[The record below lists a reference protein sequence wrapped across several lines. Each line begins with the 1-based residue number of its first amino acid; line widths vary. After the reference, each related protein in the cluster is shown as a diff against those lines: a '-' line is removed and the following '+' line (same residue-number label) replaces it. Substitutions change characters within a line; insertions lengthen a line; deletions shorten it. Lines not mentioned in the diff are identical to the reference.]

1 MPPKRALIVDDSR
14 TAQFKLSRTLENY
27 NLIIDTSLSAED
39 ALGYLSYQ
47 LPDVIFMDHS
57 MKGMNGLDAVKII
70 KSNSSTATIPVI
82 MYTAQSGELYLSQAR
97 AMGAIDVLS
106 KDVMTD
112 LDIQR
117 VMSNLKIGLK
127 VEKAAT
133 QSPSKTRSPISKDQE
148 SNTNP
153 SESSRWADRMQ
164 LRDQMTKSLEIQQSQ
179 FRRELQ
185 DNTKLLVT
193 RFTREINSLRNELAQ
208 QRKLNQE
215 LHTQTQQVHQ
225 EPPKNA
231 QRKIWLSA
239 AFTLIGLLFLAM
251 LLHKESS
258 RNGLAMKSVNE
269 SLNQLVSEQQRAFK
283 YHVSRQSR
291 ANLDLN
297 SEQSKNVLSALV
309 WAVNQQGE
317 FHYNEKALDQDK
329 LTVIN
334 EMLEHLSAL
343 NFSGTLTLNIHNG
356 DFCVR
361 ISDDGQFS
369 LPDQSIP
376 ATSCRFISNTVF
388 NFDQA
393 SQTSIEFEN
402 QLRGSPMIE
411 SGQLNVVIKAHGLTK
426 PVNRYPT
433 ISDGISSSKWNEVA
447 QANNRVEI
455 ELSE

>member
-82 MYTAQSGELYLSQAR
+82 MYTAQSGEL
-97 AMGAIDVLS
+97 
-106 KDVMTD
+106 
-112 LDIQR
+112 
-117 VMSNLKIGLK
+117 K
-127 VEKAAT
+127 VGETAT
-133 QSPSKTRSPISKDQE
+133 QNPSKTERPISKDQE
-148 SNTNP
+148 SNTSP
-153 SESSRWADRMQ
+153 AESSRWADRMQ

-193 RFTREINSLRNELAQ
+193 RFTREINSLRSELGQ

-215 LHTQTQQVHQ
+215 LHTQTQQIHQ
-225 EPPKNA
+225 EPQKSV
-231 QRKIWLSA
+231 QQKIWLSA
-239 AFTLIGLLFLAM
+239 AFALIGLLFLAL
-251 LLHKESS
+251 LLHKEFSKS
-258 RNGLAMKSVNE
+258 GLAMKSVNE
-269 SLNQLVSEQQRAFK
+269 SLNQLASEQQRAFK

-291 ANLDLN
+291 AKLDLH

-317 FHYNEKALDQDK
+317 FHYNQKALDQNK

-334 EMLEHLSAL
+334 QMLEHLSAI

-393 SQTSIEFEN
+393 SQTSLEFEN
-402 QLRGSPMIE
+402 QLRSSPMIE

-433 ISDGISSSKWNEVA
+433 ISDGIFSNEWNEVA